1 MKKTI
6 ILAAML
12 ALPTFAGQKV
22 IVNQAPVAPVAA
34 PAVASPWSVEGA
46 FTYNWALSKIAKDGD
61 CKKKLKNVMGGDIT
75 GVYALDENQAVTLR
89 FGYTWAGRKNAA
101 GVYGHEKVRQH
112 TFYLMPG
119 YRYTCPIATDW
130 SFFAGVNVGVANA
143 STKDTDYWDYTV
155 AGERYRSKESYH
167 KAAWGFAY
175 SIEAGVRYAI
185 TESVDVFG
193 AWDFN
198 GNTASCKLPHGGK
211 TKAQINTG
219 FRVGVGVKF

>member
-34 PAVASPWSVEGA
+34 PAVASQWSVEGA
-46 FTYNWALSKIAKDGD
+46 YTYNWALSKTWKNSEGLPNP
-61 CKKKLKNVMGGDIT
+61 KLKSIMGGDLT
-75 GVYALDENQAVTLR
+75 GVYALDKNQAVTLR
-89 FGYTWAGRKNAA
+89 FGYTWAGKKTAYD
-101 GVYGHEKVRQH
+101 GGHEKVRMH
-112 TFYLMPG
+112 TFTLMPG

-143 STKDTDYWDYTV
+143 SLKYTYFYDG
-155 AGERYRSKESYH
+155 AKNPAH

-175 SIEAGVRYAI
+175 SIEAGVRYAC
-185 TESVDVFG
+185 TENVDVFF

-198 GNTASCKLPHGGK
+198 GNTASCKPSGWEDEK

>member
-22 IVNQAPVAPVAA
+22 IVNQAPVAPVTPVAA

-46 FTYNWALSKIAKDGD
+46 FTYNWALSKIWKHSEGMPDP
-61 CKKKLKNVMGGDIT
+61 KLKSIMGGDLT

-89 FGYTWAGRKNAA
+89 FGYTWAGKKVAYNGA
-101 GVYGHEKVRQH
+101 HEKVRMH

-143 STKDTDYWDYTV
+143 SLKYTYYYDGEGKDS
-155 AGERYRSKESYH
+155 AH

-175 SIEAGVRYAI
+175 SIEAGVRYAC
-185 TESVDVFG
+185 TENVDVFF

-198 GNTASCKLPHGGK
+198 GNTASCKPSGWENK

>member
-46 FTYNWALSKIAKDGD
+46 FTYNWALSKIAKNGD
-61 CKKKLKNVMGGDIT
+61 SKKKLKNVMGGDIT

-89 FGYTWAGRKNAA
+89 FGYTWAGRKNAD
-101 GVYGHEKVRQH
+101 GGYGHAKIRQH

-143 STKDTDYWDYTV
+143 STKSTYYDEDGKDS
-155 AGERYRSKESYH
+155 AH

-198 GNTASCKLPHGGK
+198 GNTASCKFKDGGK

>member
-22 IVNQAPVAPVAA
+22 IVNQAPVAPVTA

-46 FTYNWALSKIAKDGD
+46 FTYGWALSKIAKNGESN
-61 CKKKLKNVMGGDIT
+61 KKLKNVIGGDIT

-89 FGYTWAGRKNAA
+89 FGYTWAGRKNS
-101 GVYGHEKVRQH
+101 YGNWGGHDKIRQH

-143 STKDTDYWDYTV
+143 STKVTTYWPEN
-155 AGERYRSKESYH
+155 AGKDSAH

-175 SIEAGVRYAI
+175 SVEAGVRYAI

-193 AWDFN
+193 AWDFT
-198 GNTASCKLPHGGK
+198 GNTASCKFPGGGK

>member
-1 MKKTI
+1 
-6 ILAAML
+6 ML

-22 IVNQAPVAPVAA
+22 IVNQAPVAPVTA

-46 FTYNWALSKIAKDGD
+46 FTYNWALSKIWKHSEGMPDP
-61 CKKKLKNVMGGDIT
+61 KLKSIMGGDLT

-89 FGYTWAGRKNAA
+89 FGYTWAGRKNS
-101 GVYGHEKVRQH
+101 YGNWGGHDKIRQH

-143 STKDTDYWDYTV
+143 SLKYTYYYDGEGKDSD
-155 AGERYRSKESYH
+155 H

-175 SIEAGVRYAI
+175 SIEAGVRYAC
-185 TESVDVFG
+185 TENVDVFF

-198 GNTASCKLPHGGK
+198 GNTASCKPSGWDNK

>member
-22 IVNQAPVAPVAA
+22 IVNQAPVAPAVTA

-46 FTYNWALSKIAKDGD
+46 FTYNWALSKIWKDADGD
-61 CKKKLKNVMGGDIT
+61 INKKLKNVMGGDIT

-89 FGYTWAGRKNAA
+89 FGYTWAGKKTSY
-101 GVYGHEKVRQH
+101 GFGHEKVRMH

-143 STKDTDYWDYTV
+143 SLKYTDVYDGGKWS
-155 AGERYRSKESYH
+155 AH

-175 SIEAGVRYAI
+175 SIEAGVRYAC
-185 TESVDVFG
+185 TENVDVFF

-198 GNTASCKLPHGGK
+198 GNTASCKPSGWEDK